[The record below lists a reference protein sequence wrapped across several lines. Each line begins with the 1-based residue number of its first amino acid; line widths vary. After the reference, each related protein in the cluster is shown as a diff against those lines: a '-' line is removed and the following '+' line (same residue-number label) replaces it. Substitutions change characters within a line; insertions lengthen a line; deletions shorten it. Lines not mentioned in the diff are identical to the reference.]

1 MVLHGKEDDVG
12 RYLCGRRVV
21 AKTFCRVCGV
31 PLTNKPVQLPEGQVM
46 GLTDEER
53 KGYEMIKLTHPVNVR
68 VLENIHL
75 TKLDVMRLTAGR
87 DLPPTYVNP

>member
-1 MVLHGKEDDVG
+1 
-12 RYLCGRRVV
+12 
-21 AKTFCRVCGV
+21 
-31 PLTNKPVQLPEGQVM
+31 M